1 MRTCFTDGA
10 MEAEGQEVT
19 CVKSYTYEVVQ
30 LGLESKAL
38 ASFYCLQMLFF

>member
-1 MRTCFTDGA
+1 MRTCLTDEA

-30 LGLESKAL
+30 LGLES
-38 ASFYCLQMLFF
+38 